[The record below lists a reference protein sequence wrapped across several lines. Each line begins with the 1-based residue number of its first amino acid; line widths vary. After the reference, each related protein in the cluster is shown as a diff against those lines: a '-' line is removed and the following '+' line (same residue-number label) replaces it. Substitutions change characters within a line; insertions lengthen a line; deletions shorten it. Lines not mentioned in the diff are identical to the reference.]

1 MGTRE
6 KGRRGN
12 KRQKGTSPPGQRNK
26 NLRDFLG
33 QKKTYLGDE
42 GTIKTDGKR
51 FIAVAFCGAK
61 RSDCFANRGA

>member
-1 MGTRE
+1 
-6 KGRRGN
+6 
-12 KRQKGTSPPGQRNK
+12 
-26 NLRDFLG
+26 
-33 QKKTYLGDE
+33 LGDE